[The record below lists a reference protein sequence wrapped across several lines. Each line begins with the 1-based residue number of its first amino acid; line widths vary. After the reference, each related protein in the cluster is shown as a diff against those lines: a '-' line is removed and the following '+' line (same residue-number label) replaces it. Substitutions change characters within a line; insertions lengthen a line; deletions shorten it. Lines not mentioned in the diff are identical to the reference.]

1 MLSRVDDGSG
11 SDQCPRKAPDLEVNE
26 VVDGYVVYQ
35 PAFDRV
41 HYLNRTAVIVLE
53 LCTGENDAD
62 AIITA
67 VQEAFDLAQ
76 PPTAEISA
84 CLAQLR
90 QEQLVL

>member
-1 MLSRVDDGSG
+1 MLSRVDDGPG
-11 SDQCPRKAPDLEVNE
+11 SDQRPRKAPDLEVNE

-62 AIITA
+62 AIAAA
-67 VQEAFDLAQ
+67 VQEAFELPD
-76 PPTAEISA
+76 PPAAEISA
-84 CLAQLR
+84 CLAQLQR
-90 QEQLVL
+90 EQLVV